1 MAAVLKDD
9 PVSIRLMGQ
18 DDVATVAAIERA
30 AYAFPWTQSIFDDC
44 LRVGYPSWV
53 CESGRGIVGYALM
66 SVGAGESHLLNLCV
80 HPSQQRG
87 GLGAMLLEHVLV
99 HAQVLGA
106 QMLFLEVR
114 PSNRAAQRLYL
125 RYGFNEI
132 GRRRNYY
139 PAAKGREDALVMA
152 KQLDLDAQ
160 FL

>member
-1 MAAVLKDD
+1 MAAVLKLE
-9 PVSIRLMGQ
+9 PVKIRSMAR
-18 DDVATVAAIERA
+18 DDVAPVAAIERA
-30 AYAFPWTQSIFDDC
+30 AYAFPWTQGIFEDC

-53 CESGRGIVGYALM
+53 CENGHGIRGYALM

-80 HPSQQRG
+80 HPRQQRL
-87 GLGAMLLEHVLV
+87 GLGALMLEHVLT

-114 PSNRAAQRLYL
+114 PSNHAAQNLYL

-139 PAAKGREDALVMA
+139 PAVNGREDALVMA